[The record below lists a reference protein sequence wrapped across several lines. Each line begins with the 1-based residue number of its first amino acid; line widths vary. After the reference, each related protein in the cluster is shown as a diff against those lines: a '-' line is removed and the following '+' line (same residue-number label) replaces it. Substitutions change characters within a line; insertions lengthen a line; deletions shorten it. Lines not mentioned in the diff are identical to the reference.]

1 MIYIIIFF
9 INITFA
15 DQRNFV
21 WTYEKVMLD
30 PGESEIEL
38 YYTNELPYFDISDQ
52 RNVNN
57 NTLKLEA
64 EIEIGMSENLE
75 VGFYSVFKESSL
87 NGGNNNSREFYFDQF
102 KLRFKYVVFKNR
114 HSWSPLFYSEIK
126 SNNDFLDL

>member
-75 VGFYSVFKESSL
+75 VGFYSVFKESLL
-87 NGGNNNSREFYFDQF
+87 NSGNNNSREFYFDQF
-102 KLRFKYVVFKNR
+102 KLKMDKLWVVGRIDGFYVER
-114 HSWSPLFYSEIK
+114 HGEMYWE
-126 SNNDFLDL
+126 